1 MATVVNRTVSDT
13 SEHLPAGQMMR
24 SVALHALAA
33 SAMFITPLSLFVPAA
48 LIHSG
53 LRNGRRGVVATAV
66 TATLLLLA
74 LFAAGSREAG
84 LAPAMAHVARF
95 VFEVALPSVVA
106 LVLIERAASFG
117 RVLTGAILTGAGGFF
132 GTELLIRALFRYSP
146 YEGIVANFRAISTEG
161 LEFYRTAGLAPEA
174 IRMMERL
181 SAAVATSYMPA
192 VLASV
197 IAVTFVFSMIL
208 IPRLPAGRET
218 GETYKLRNL
227 VLPDGFIV
235 AFVLGGLSPLMSGP
249 LRTIGLNLLAI
260 VIVLYFIQG
269 LAVFRALVTRVGFG
283 PIGTM
288 IAFMML
294 GLMLIYGIAPFA
306 LALVGLFDSF
316 FDFRKL
322 NRKDDSHESH
332 TD

>member
-33 SAMFITPLSLFVPAA
+33 SVMFITPLSLFVPAA
-48 LIHSG
+48 LIHAG
-53 LRNGRRGVVATAV
+53 LRNGRRGAVGAAATAS
-66 TATLLLLA
+66 LLLLA
-74 LFAAGSREAG
+74 LFAAGSSEAG
-84 LAPAMAHVARF
+84 FPSAMAHVARF
-95 VFEVALPSVVA
+95 VFEVALPSLVA
-106 LVLIERAASFG
+106 LVLIERLASFG
-117 RVLTGAILTGAGGFF
+117 RVLTGAILTGAAGFF
-132 GTELLIRALFRYSP
+132 ATEAVIRGLFRHSP
-146 YEGIVANFRAISTEG
+146 YEAIVANFRAISTEG
-161 LEFYRTAGLAPEA
+161 IEFYRSAGLAPEA
-174 IRMMERL
+174 ISMMERL
-181 SAAVATSYMPA
+181 SAAIASSYMPA
-192 VLASV
+192 VLGSV

-218 GETYKLRNL
+218 GEAYKLRNL
-227 VLPDGFIV
+227 VLPEGFII
-235 AFVLGGLSPLMSGP
+235 AFVLGGISPLATGA
-249 LRTIGLNLLAI
+249 LRTAGLNLLAI

-269 LAVFRALVTRVGFG
+269 LAIFRALITRVGFG

-288 IAFMML
+288 ISFVML

-306 LALVGLFDSF
+306 LALVGLFDAF

-322 NRKDDSHESH
+322 NRKDDSDESH